1 MATAFDSPT
10 SSPAAAPFHDDAFLH
25 LDGSAAAADAFP
37 ASPDPYAPSPFGM
50 PQANGG
56 LHDDPFHSIVRG
68 LPDDLL
74 RGLLLKHAAR
84 TSNRK

>member
-1 MATAFDSPT
+1 MESRHT
-10 SSPAAAPFHDDAFLH
+10 SNRGAMAAAVEYPL
-25 LDGSAAAADAFP
+25 
-37 ASPDPYAPSPFGM
+37 
-50 PQANGG
+50 NG
-56 LHDDPFHSIVRG
+56 LHDDPFHSIVQG